1 MISFKKKKKGDEAVA
16 DTAPAMESV
25 SSTSSSEIPATFRKP
40 KPTPDIYTLL
50 LGLSVAA
57 LVIATVLLFLN
68 LNGYGPNP
76 LAGIKT

>member
-1 MISFKKKKKGDEAVA
+1 MISFKKKKKGDEPA
-16 DTAPAMESV
+16 DTTPAMESA
-25 SSTSSSEIPATFRKP
+25 SSTPSETPIKLRKP

-57 LVIATVLLFLN
+57 LLIATVLLYLN
-68 LNGYGPNP
+68 LNSYGPNP